1 MLMECRLFYG
11 KTKNVMSTTKG
22 VKRGNEEWFSDI
34 KINVA
39 SGPCDIYTAL
49 DGAFDEQEVQ
59 VDNASLLQY
68 TTISQLPFVLQVFV
82 QRSQWD
88 HEKKVQYKVESFL
101 AMEDVIYLDRYLDPS
116 LNESSPDIGQLRQKA
131 WDLKKKLSTLQQQK
145 EALTKTDIDATIP
158 DTLNGAK
165 EFVKV
170 YESIDIDD
178 MVIIDQDVSRILEDA
193 ATQANQKLESINHN
207 IQTFSSELNNL
218 FAADR
223 KVAYRLHAV
232 FMHRGSSSFGHYWI
246 YINDFR
252 KNLWRKYNDSY
263 VTEVDRKEVFE
274 QEETRPATPY
284 FLVYVRDDYK
294 TELSDPL
301 CRHIQP
307 ESGMAV
313 EVDMVDQV
321 QG

>member
-1 MLMECRLFYG
+1 MLMDDRLFYG
-11 KTKNVMSTTKG
+11 KTKNVISSTKG
-22 VKRGNEEWFSDI
+22 IKRGNEEWFSDI

-59 VDNASLLQY
+59 VEDASLLQY

-88 HEKKVQYKVESFL
+88 HEKKIQYKVESHL

-116 LNESSPDIGQLRQKA
+116 LDESPRDIGQTRQRA
-131 WDLKKKLSTLQQQK
+131 WDMKKRLSTLLQ
-145 EALTKTDIDATIP
+145 ERDALTKTDIDTTIP
-158 DTLNGAK
+158 EALNGAK

-178 MVIIDQDVSRILEDA
+178 MVIIDQDISRILGDA
-193 ATQANQKLESINHN
+193 AIQANQKLEYINDT
-207 IQTFSSELNNL
+207 IESVSAELKNL
-218 FAADR
+218 FAEDR

-246 YINDFR
+246 FINDFK
-252 KNLWRKYNDSY
+252 KNIWRKYNDSY

-284 FLVYVRDDYK
+284 FLVYVRDDFK

-301 CRHIQP
+301 CRHIQFEDNDSP
-307 ESGMAV
+307 
-313 EVDMVDQV
+313 EVDMVDQI
-321 QG
+321 